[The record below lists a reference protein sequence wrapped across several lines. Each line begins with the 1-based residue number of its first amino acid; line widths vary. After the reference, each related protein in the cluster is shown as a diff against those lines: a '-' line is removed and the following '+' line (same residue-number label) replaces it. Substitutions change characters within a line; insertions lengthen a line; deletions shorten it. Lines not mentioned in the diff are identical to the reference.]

1 MRSRQRLVALG
12 LVLAA
17 ALAQQPA
24 EAIVVERI
32 VAVVGDDPILLSD
45 LRARAK
51 PFLLQ
56 VQQRVRPG
64 AEQAAAESQVFKDTL
79 EVMIDQRLE
88 AQAAERAGITVTPDE
103 VENAFRNIA
112 SAQGITSAELFRE
125 AKARSGLTEQEYRDE
140 IRRQILEGK
149 MLQLRVKGRVRI
161 TEDDV
166 KAMYERTLREE
177 RKRRDYRASWIVLQV
192 MPGSSPEAIAERKKL
207 AAELVSR
214 ARAGED
220 FAALARAYSDE
231 ANTRD
236 TGGDLGIRAPAG
248 SPQAQQGQRPA
259 LAPVFENAVLPLEPG
274 QVSDVVEME
283 KGLVIMK
290 LVSRQPSRYTTYEAA
305 KGEMVQRLQT
315 EILEKAKRK
324 WLDELKKRT
333 HLDVRL

>member
-32 VAVVGDDPILLSD
+32 VAVVGDDPIMLSE

-51 PFLLQ
+51 PSLLQ
-56 VQQRVRPG
+56 VQLRVRPG

-112 SAQGITSAELFRE
+112 NAQGLTTTEMFRE
-125 AKARSGLTEQEYRDE
+125 AKARLGLSEQEYRDE

-177 RKRRDYRASWIVLQV
+177 RKRRDYRPAWIVLQIV
-192 MPGSSPEAIAERKKL
+192 PGSSPEAIAERKKL
-207 AAELVSR
+207 AAELVAR

-231 ANTRD
+231 TNTREA
-236 TGGDLGIRAPAG
+236 GGDLGIRAPVG

-259 LAPVFENAVLPLEPG
+259 LAPDFENAVMPLEPG
-274 QVSDVVEME
+274 QVSDVVQVE